1 MGTSLLS
8 EQQLSA
14 PTPMSCS
21 RAKIRAGYTLL
32 ELLVSLMV
40 MVTILAI
47 ALPSV
52 TRAWRSYQL
61 TSAASQVVGMV
72 KSTRSDAVRRN
83 TKVRCLIQQINGTW
97 WIGEDVNGNGTID
110 PSEPQVPLTGTVTLL
125 AAGVAP
131 DPSSMG
137 YAGAQV
143 PVGSIGFDA
152 RGGVDFGGGA
162 PVVYVLYIGMNN
174 DPASGFRA
182 ISIVPAGSTQ
192 VWAATSSSGWHTL
205 S

>member
-1 MGTSLLS
+1 MHRPRS
-8 EQQLSA
+8 
-14 PTPMSCS
+14 
-21 RAKIRAGYTLL
+21 KIRAGYTLL

-40 MVTILAI
+40 MLTILAI

-72 KSTRSDAVRRN
+72 KFTRSDAVRRN
-83 TKVRCLIQQINGTW
+83 TKVQCLIQQINGTW
-97 WIGEDVNGNGTID
+97 WIGEDVNGNGALD
-110 PSEPQVPLTGTVTLL
+110 PSEPKVPLTGALTLL

-137 YAGAQV
+137 YPGAQV
-143 PVGSIGFDA
+143 PVGSIGFDS
-152 RGGVDFGGGA
+152 RGGVDFGGGT
-162 PVVYVLYIGMNN
+162 PVVYVLYIGMNAADPVTGSAVN